1 MISTTGIR
9 YRSIEGIVAS
19 KATFYQKAAEKT
31 MNPIGRRVFLSVMED
46 ENRLLEDFKGIPK
59 ERNMGARGT
68 ACPTKM
74 IKGFLEKIKAT
85 TDDVEALKIA
95 MEMEK
100 ESIELYEKLSK
111 KVRTTKEKAL
121 FQDLLN
127 EEQQR
132 YAEFSDTCLFL
143 SDSRSWFMWDEHSI
157 MDGGTP
163 WA

>member
-9 YRSIEGIVAS
+9 YGAIKGIVAS
-19 KATFYQKAAEKT
+19 KATFYQQAAEKT

-46 ENRLLEDFKGIPK
+46 EKRLLEDFKGIQK
-59 ERNMGARGT
+59 ERHMAARGT
-68 ACPTKM
+68 GSTKK
-74 IKGFLEKIKAT
+74 IKGFLERIKAT

-100 ESIELYEKLSK
+100 ESIELY
-111 KVRTTKEKAL
+111 RNFKEGTDPKGKSPL
-121 FQDLLN
+121 QSLVN

-132 YAEFSDTCLFL
+132 YAESLIPVFSFL
-143 SDSRSWFMWDEHSI
+143 THAAGYVGRAQHY
-157 MDGGTP
+157 GRRYP

>member
-1 MISTTGIR
+1 MILTHGIR
-9 YRSIEGIVAS
+9 YGAIEGIVAS
-19 KATFYQKAAEKT
+19 KATFYQQAAEKT
-31 MNPIGRRVFLSVMED
+31 INPIGRRVFLSVMED
-46 ENRLLEDFKGIPK
+46 EKRLLEDFKAVPK
-59 ERNMGARGT
+59 ERHMGARST
-68 ACPTKM
+68 ASTKI
-74 IKGFLEKIKAT
+74 IKGFLKKIKAT

-95 MEMEK
+95 MDMEK

-111 KVRTTKEKAL
+111 KVRTPKGKAL
-121 FQDLLN
+121 LKTLLN
-127 EEQQR
+127 EEQLR

>member
-1 MISTTGIR
+1 MISTPGIR
-9 YRSIEGIVAS
+9 YGAIEGIVAS
-19 KATFYQKAAEKT
+19 KATFYQQAAEKT
-31 MNPIGRRVFLSVMED
+31 MNPIGRKVFLSVMED
-46 ENRLLEDFKGIPK
+46 EKRLLEDFKGVPK
-59 ERNMGARGT
+59 ERHLGARGT
-68 ACPTKM
+68 ASTRI
-74 IKGFLEKIKAT
+74 IKGFLKKIKAT

-100 ESIELYEKLSK
+100 ESIGLYKKLSK
-111 KVRTTKEKAL
+111 KVRTPKEKAL
-121 FQDLLN
+121 FQSLLN
-127 EEQQR
+127 EDQQR

>member
-1 MISTTGIR
+1 MISTPR
-9 YRSIEGIVAS
+9 YGAIEGIVAS
-19 KATFYQKAAEKT
+19 KATFYQQAAEKT

-46 ENRLLEDFKGIPK
+46 EKRLLEDFKGVPK
-59 ERNMGARGT
+59 ERHVEARGT
-68 ACPTKM
+68 ASTRM
-74 IKGFLEKIKAT
+74 IKGFIKKIKAT

-111 KVRTTKEKAL
+111 KVRTPKEKAL
-121 FQDLLN
+121 FQSLLN

>member
-1 MISTTGIR
+1 MISTPGIR
-9 YRSIEGIVAS
+9 YGAIEGIVAS
-19 KATFYQKAAEKT
+19 KATFYQQAAEKT
-31 MNPIGRRVFLSVMED
+31 VNPIGRRVFLSVMDD
-46 ENRLLEDFKGIPK
+46 EKRLLEDFRGIPK
-59 ERNMGARGT
+59 ERHLGTRGT
-68 ACPTKM
+68 ASTRV
-74 IKGFLEKIKAT
+74 IKGFLKKIKAT

-95 MEMEK
+95 MDMEK
-100 ESIELYEKLSK
+100 ESIGLYEKLSK
-111 KVRTTKEKAL
+111 KVRTLKEKAL
-121 FQDLLN
+121 LKSLLN

>member
-1 MISTTGIR
+1 MISTQGIR
-9 YRSIEGIVAS
+9 YGAIQGIVAS
-19 KATFYQKAAEKT
+19 KATFYQQAAEKT
-31 MNPIGRRVFLSVMED
+31 MNPIGKRVFLSVMED
-46 ENRLLEDFKGIPK
+46 EKRLLEDFRGIPK
-59 ERNMGARGT
+59 ERHMGARAT
-68 ACPTKM
+68 ASTKI

-100 ESIELYEKLSK
+100 ESIELYEKLSR
-111 KVRTTKEKAL
+111 KVRTPKEKAL
-121 FQDLLN
+121 FQNLLN

-132 YAEFSDTCLFL
+132 YTEFSDTCLFL
-143 SDSRSWFMWDEHSI
+143 SDSRGWFMWDEHSI

>member
-1 MISTTGIR
+1 MISTPGIR
-9 YRSIEGIVAS
+9 YGAIEGIVAS
-19 KATFYQKAAEKT
+19 KATFYQQAAEKT
-31 MNPIGRRVFLSVMED
+31 VNPIGRRVFLSVMDD
-46 ENRLLEDFKGIPK
+46 EKRLLEDFRGIPK
-59 ERNMGARGT
+59 ERHLGTRGT
-68 ACPTKM
+68 ASTRV
-74 IKGFLEKIKAT
+74 IKGFLKKIKAT

-95 MEMEK
+95 MDMEK
-100 ESIELYEKLSK
+100 ESIGLYEKLSK
-111 KVRTTKEKAL
+111 KVRTPKEKAL
-121 FQDLLN
+121 LKSLLN

>member
-1 MISTTGIR
+1 MISTAGIR
-9 YRSIEGIVAS
+9 YGAIEGIVAS
-19 KATFYQKAAEKT
+19 KATFYQQAAEKT

-46 ENRLLEDFKGIPK
+46 EKRHIEDFKDIPK

-68 ACPTKM
+68 ASTK
-74 IKGFLEKIKAT
+74 IIRGFLEKIKAT
-85 TDDVEALKIA
+85 TDDVETLRIA

-111 KVRTTKEKAL
+111 RVQTKKEKTL
-121 FQDLLN
+121 FQNLLN
-127 EEQQR
+127 EEQER

-143 SDSRSWFMWDEHSI
+143 SDSRSWFMWDEHGI

>member
-1 MISTTGIR
+1 MISTPGIR
-9 YRSIEGIVAS
+9 YGAIEGIVAS
-19 KATFYQKAAEKT
+19 KATFYQQAAEKT
-31 MNPIGRRVFLSVMED
+31 VNPIGRRVFLSVMED
-46 ENRLLEDFKGIPK
+46 EKRLLEDFRGIPK
-59 ERNMGARGT
+59 ERHLGTRGT
-68 ACPTKM
+68 ASTRV
-74 IKGFLEKIKAT
+74 IKGFLKKIKAT

-95 MEMEK
+95 MDMEK
-100 ESIELYEKLSK
+100 ESIGLYEKLSK
-111 KVRTTKEKAL
+111 KVRTLKEKAL
-121 FQDLLN
+121 LKSLLN

>member
-1 MISTTGIR
+1 
-9 YRSIEGIVAS
+9 
-19 KATFYQKAAEKT
+19 

-46 ENRLLEDFKGIPK
+46 EKRHLEDFRTIPK
-59 ERNMGARGT
+59 ERHLGARGT
-68 ACPTKM
+68 AATKI
-74 IKGFLEKIKAT
+74 IKGFLQKIKTT

-111 KVRTTKEKAL
+111 RVRTPKEKAL
-121 FQDLLN
+121 FRSLLN

>member
-9 YRSIEGIVAS
+9 YGAIEGIVAS
-19 KATFYQKAAEKT
+19 KAIFYQHAAEKT
-31 MNPIGRRVFLSVMED
+31 MNPIEKRVFLSVMEN
-46 ENRLLEDFKGIPK
+46 EKRLLEDFRGIPK
-59 ERNMGARGT
+59 ERHSGTRGT
-68 ACPTKM
+68 ASTKM

-85 TDDVEALKIA
+85 TDDMEALKIA
-95 MEMEK
+95 MDMEK

-111 KVRTTKEKAL
+111 KVRTPREKAFL
-121 FQDLLN
+121 KSLLN

-143 SDSRSWFMWDEHSI
+143 SDSRGWFMWDEHGI

>member
-1 MISTTGIR
+1 MISTPGIR
-9 YRSIEGIVAS
+9 YGTIEGIAAS
-19 KATFYQKAAEKT
+19 KATFYQHAAEKT

-46 ENRLLEDFKGIPK
+46 EKRLLEDFRGIPK

-68 ACPTKM
+68 AS
-74 IKGFLEKIKAT
+74 IKIIEGFLKKIKAT
-85 TDDVEALKIA
+85 TDDVEALQIA

-100 ESIELYEKLSK
+100 ESIGLYEKLSK
-111 KVRTTKEKAL
+111 KVRTPKGKAL
-121 FQDLLN
+121 LKSLLH
-127 EEQQR
+127 EERQR

-143 SDSRSWFMWDEHSI
+143 SDSRGWFMWDEHSI

>member
-1 MISTTGIR
+1 MISTPGIR
-9 YRSIEGIVAS
+9 YGTIEGIVAS
-19 KATFYQKAAEKT
+19 KATFYQQAAEKT
-31 MNPIGRRVFLSVMED
+31 VNPIGRRVFLSVMDD
-46 ENRLLEDFKGIPK
+46 EKRLLEDFRGIPK
-59 ERNMGARGT
+59 ERHLGTRGT
-68 ACPTKM
+68 ASTRV
-74 IKGFLEKIKAT
+74 IKGFLKKIKAT

-95 MEMEK
+95 MDMEK
-100 ESIELYEKLSK
+100 ESIGLYEKLSK
-111 KVRTTKEKAL
+111 KVRTPKEKAL
-121 FQDLLN
+121 LKSLLN

>member
-9 YRSIEGIVAS
+9 YGAIEGIVAS
-19 KATFYQKAAEKT
+19 KATFYQQAAEKT

-46 ENRLLEDFKGIPK
+46 EKRLLEDFKGIQK
-59 ERNMGARGT
+59 ERHMAARGT
-68 ACPTKM
+68 GSTKK
-74 IKGFLEKIKAT
+74 IKGFLERIKAT

-111 KVRTTKEKAL
+111 RVRTPKERAL
-121 FQDLLN
+121 FQSLVN

>member
-9 YRSIEGIVAS
+9 FGAIEGIVAS
-19 KATFYQKAAEKT
+19 KATFYQQAAEKT
-31 MNPIGRRVFLSVMED
+31 VNPIGRRVFLSVMED
-46 ENRLLEDFKGIPK
+46 EERLLEDFKGIQK
-59 ERNMGARGT
+59 ERHMAALST
-68 ACPTKM
+68 ASTKK
-74 IKGFLEKIKAT
+74 IKGFLERIKAT

-100 ESIELYEKLSK
+100 ESIVLYEKLSK
-111 KVRTTKEKAL
+111 KVRTRRERAL
-121 FQDLLN
+121 FQSLVN
-127 EEQQR
+127 EEQLR

>member
-9 YRSIEGIVAS
+9 YGAIEGIVAF
-19 KATFYQKAAEKT
+19 KATFYQQAAEKT
-31 MNPIGRRVFLSVMED
+31 MNPIGKRVFLSVMED
-46 ENRLLEDFKGIPK
+46 EKRHIEDFKDIPK
-59 ERNMGARGT
+59 ERHPGARGT
-68 ACPTKM
+68 ASTKI

-85 TDDVEALKIA
+85 TDDMEALKIA

-111 KVRTTKEKAL
+111 KVRTPNEKAL
-121 FQDLLN
+121 FESLLN

-143 SDSRSWFMWDEHSI
+143 SVCGSWFMWDEHGI